1 MVEKEGRKVIWSCDP
16 MHGNTISSS
25 TGHKTR
31 PFDKV
36 LSEVKSFFEVH
47 RAEGTWAG
55 GVHLEM
61 TGKNVTECTGG
72 AVAIQEADLAQAYD
86 TACDPR
92 LNAAQSLEL
101 AFLVAE
107 ELKKDRAGRP
117 SPFAAAAE

>member
-1 MVEKEGRKVIWSCDP
+1 
-16 MHGNTISSS
+16 MHGNGITSA

-36 LSEVKSFFEVH
+36 LSEVQSFFEVH

-61 TGKNVTECTGG
+61 TGKNVTECLGG
-72 AVAIQEADLAQAYD
+72 AVAIQEADLGVQYD

-107 ELKKDRAGRP
+107 ELKKDRAGRNP
-117 SPFAAAAE
+117 GVRVAAE